1 MKIKHTDVLEYTE
14 LPMQCLISF
23 EKVYS
28 FYKKYADKAYE
39 DHQYH
44 NYSKKMLDLIHKNP
58 VLIDGFSD
66 FSLLNKYEE
75 EIDLIL
81 DPLFPESLL
90 LNEIK
95 SASIPFSFT
104 SFKFTKRFENIMND
118 AGDDFI
124 LKARNFDDDIFYI
137 AACTWILAVVH
148 NYFIDLK
155 RPFFFDIPDK
165 NGELRTF
172 KAAFNA
178 DMGSIVPTENAPEI
192 TEDDIIDSI
201 NQTVKLYLPIVDIT
215 SIERQDV
222 ENLSAIKVVVTY
234 KIREGVFETT
244 DTVEVTF

>member
-23 EKVYS
+23 DKVYS

-44 NYSKKMLDLIHKNP
+44 NYAKKMMDIIQQNP

-66 FSLLNKYEE
+66 FSLLDKYQEQ
-75 EIDLIL
+75 IDLIL

-90 LNEIK
+90 SNEIK

-104 SFKFTKRFENIMND
+104 SFKFTTRFENILND
-118 AGDDFI
+118 AGKDYI

-155 RPFFFDIPDK
+155 RPFFFDIP
-165 NGELRTF
+165 G
-172 KAAFNA
+172 
-178 DMGSIVPTENAPEI
+178 ICW
-192 TEDDIIDSI
+192 
-201 NQTVKLYLPIVDIT
+201 
-215 SIERQDV
+215 
-222 ENLSAIKVVVTY
+222 
-234 KIREGVFETT
+234 
-244 DTVEVTF
+244 